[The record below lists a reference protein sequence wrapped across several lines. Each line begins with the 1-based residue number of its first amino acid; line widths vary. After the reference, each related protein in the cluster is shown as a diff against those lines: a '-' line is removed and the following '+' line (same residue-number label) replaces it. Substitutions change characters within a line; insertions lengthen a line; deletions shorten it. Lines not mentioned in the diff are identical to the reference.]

1 MSPSVSSWNANYAN
15 YAYAKYP
22 MGNGNQ
28 TLKGAPSGLRRI
40 LANESPLKKKNAFY
54 FTLKAFSFSRYS
66 SFVLTFRS
74 YLKTGWLER

>member
-1 MSPSVSSWNANYAN
+1 MSPSVTSWNAN

-74 YLKTGWLER
+74 YLKTG